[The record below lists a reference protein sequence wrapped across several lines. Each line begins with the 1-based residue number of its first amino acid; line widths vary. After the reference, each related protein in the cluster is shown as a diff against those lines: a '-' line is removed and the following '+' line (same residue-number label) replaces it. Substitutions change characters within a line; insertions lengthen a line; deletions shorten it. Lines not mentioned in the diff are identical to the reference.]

1 MPSPSAAPS
10 RRLAAAR
17 IIAEYERP
25 SLSEALSRGRALAHR
40 LAEARDGDAAISI
53 VLLWNELRSSV
64 YTQRTR
70 AQVHHYQ
77 NTADEAAR
85 TEWDFWDEGAAALRE
100 FDAIHAQA
108 LTSCRHRD
116 AIGARF
122 GPQLLRLKEN
132 VRTTF
137 DPSIRSAL
145 SEEAKL
151 ASQYLALISAKDVEF
166 GGEQLSVAGIFRFFG
181 HAEREVRLEARRAYE
196 RFFLRHAAQLDAT
209 LDRLI
214 TLRHEMGETL
224 GLSGYVPLAYML
236 RERIGYGPAE
246 VARFRA
252 SILRDVVPLCRRFFE
267 RHAARLGVSPLMLHD
282 ELVADAAGSPRP
294 LDGSD
299 EIIESARQMY
309 HELHPACGAFMDSM
323 IENDLL
329 DVELREGKVPGGYC
343 TFFADLGLPF
353 VSGQFT
359 GSEFD
364 VHVLTHECG
373 HAFQG
378 HQAREQPLIE
388 YIFPTG
394 ETSELFAM
402 AMQLLTEP
410 WMERFFGDAAPRYR
424 IAQLERA
431 LTRLPLLALS
441 DHFQHE
447 IYEQPARS
455 SGERHALWQRLQAR
469 YLPWRNYG
477 DALPHLAKT
486 ATWQVHHTIYTYPFY
501 SMDYALAWICALQ
514 IHEKSLT
521 DPRGALEAYLT
532 MCKAGGSV
540 SFPEML
546 ELGGLASPFA
556 PDTLQRV
563 VAHLERAL
571 RL

>member
-1 MPSPSAAPS
+1 M
-10 RRLAAAR
+10 AAAR
-17 IIAEYERP
+17 IIADYERP
-25 SLSEALSRGRALAHR
+25 SLTEALSRGRALAHR
-40 LAEARDGDAAISI
+40 LGAARDAEEAVAI
-53 VLLWNELRSSV
+53 VLSWNELRSSV

-70 AQVHHYQ
+70 AQVRHYQ
-77 NTADEAAR
+77 DTADAAAKA
-85 TEWDFWDEGAAALRE
+85 EWDFWDEGAADLRE
-100 FDAIHAQA
+100 FDAVHARA
-108 LTSCRHRD
+108 LTSCPQRE
-116 AIGARF
+116 AIAARF

-132 VRTTF
+132 TRTTF
-137 DPSIRSAL
+137 DQTIRPAL

-151 ASQYLALISAKDVEF
+151 TSQYLALISAKDVEF
-166 GGEQLSVAGIFRFFG
+166 RGEQLSVAGIFKFFG
-181 HAEREVRLEARRAYE
+181 HAQREVRLEARRAYE
-196 RFFLRHAAQLDAT
+196 AFFLRHAARFDAM

-214 TLRHEMGETL
+214 TLRDEMGKTL

-236 RERIGYGPAE
+236 RERVGYGPAE

-252 SILRDVVPLCRRFFE
+252 SILRDVVPLCTRFFE
-267 RHAARLGVSPLMLHD
+267 RHAARLGVSPLLLHD

-294 LDGSD
+294 IAGSD
-299 EIIESARQMY
+299 AIIESARQMY
-309 HELHPACGAFMDSM
+309 HELHPACGAFMELM
-323 IENDLL
+323 IDNDLL

-410 WMERFFGDAAPRYR
+410 WMERFFGEAAPRYR
-424 IAQLERA
+424 VAQLERA

-447 IYEQPARS
+447 IYEQPALGSRA
-455 SGERHALWQRLQAR
+455 RHALWRELQQR

-477 DALPHLAKT
+477 DALPHLAES

-501 SMDYALAWICALQ
+501 SMDYALAWLCALQ
-514 IHEKSLT
+514 IHERSLS
-521 DPRGALEAYLT
+521 DPEGALADYLT

-546 ELGGLASPFA
+546 ELGRLRSPFE
-556 PDTLQRV
+556 PGTLPAV